1 MAIPYYRRN
10 LYVLWPA
17 TFLVSAS
24 WTQVI
29 PFLPLFMAQL
39 GVEENLNFWSGL
51 AVSAHFITGMIM
63 MPVWGK
69 LADRY
74 GRKPML
80 VRAGLSLSLIYFLT
94 SLSTEAWHV
103 VAARLAN
110 GALTGFIP
118 MSISLVGTNTPPQY
132 SARYVASVQTSSAI
146 GTIVG
151 PVIGGTL
158 AGIFGVRGSLQA
170 SAALVLV
177 SALLAIFFVQERHK
191 PETVERTSLAAD
203 VRAAFGM
210 PVMGLVLFISLVGQ
224 AASMSIQPVL
234 VLQVESL
241 LGQAG
246 SGFWS
251 GVILALPGIAFAL
264 SATRWVGLLD
274 TMAAHQVL
282 AVAFTGTGVG
292 YVLAGLVNNIW
303 LFVLLFFAASVFVA
317 AFRPLAAALITQR
330 VAPDFRGRAFGLQS
344 SATTMGG
351 FIAPLFAG
359 VVADWFGRS
368 AVFVATGA
376 LMLLGVLVVQRHGA
390 RLPEPEQ
397 PPGPD
402 QPPEKRPGP
411 DQPPEPGRRT
421 EQDRRARDEAEGGS

>member
-10 LYVLWPA
+10 LYVLWLA

-29 PFLPLFMAQL
+29 PFLPLFLSQL
-39 GVEENLNFWSGL
+39 GVTENLNFWSGL

-69 LADRY
+69 LGDRF

-80 VRAGLSLSLIYFLT
+80 IRAGLSLSVIYFLT

-170 SAALVLV
+170 SAALVFI
-177 SALLAIFFVQERHK
+177 SALLAIFFVQERRK
-191 PETVERTSLAAD
+191 PEGGGAD
-203 VRAAFGM
+203 DAGRGFSC
-210 PVMGLVLFISLVGQ
+210 GLSH
-224 AASMSIQPVL
+224 A
-234 VLQVESL
+234 
-241 LGQAG
+241 
-246 SGFWS
+246 
-251 GVILALPGIAFAL
+251 
-264 SATRWVGLLD
+264 
-274 TMAAHQVL
+274 
-282 AVAFTGTGVG
+282 
-292 YVLAGLVNNIW
+292 
-303 LFVLLFFAASVFVA
+303 
-317 AFRPLAAALITQR
+317 
-330 VAPDFRGRAFGLQS
+330 
-344 SATTMGG
+344 
-351 FIAPLFAG
+351 
-359 VVADWFGRS
+359 
-368 AVFVATGA
+368 
-376 LMLLGVLVVQRHGA
+376 RHG
-390 RLPEPEQ
+390 LGFVHQ
-397 PPGPD
+397 PA
-402 QPPEKRPGP
+402 RPGGVHEHP
-411 DQPPEPGRRT
+411 AGAGP
-421 EQDRRARDEAEGGS
+421 AGGSRCWARTARPFGPASSWRCPASPLR

>member
-1 MAIPYYRRN
+1 M
-10 LYVLWPA
+10 LWLA

-29 PFLPLFMAQL
+29 PFLPLFLSQL
-39 GVEENLNFWSGL
+39 GVTENLNFWSGL

-69 LADRY
+69 LGDRF

-80 VRAGLSLSLIYFLT
+80 IRAGLSLSVIYFLT

-170 SAALVLV
+170 SAALVFI
-177 SALLAIFFVQERHK
+177 SALLAIFFVQERRK
-191 PETVERTSLAAD
+191 PEGGAPTTLAAD
-203 VRAAFGM
+203 FRAAFRM
-210 PVMGLVLFISLVGQ
+210 PVMGMVLFISLLGQ

-234 VLQVESL
+234 VLQVESM
-241 LGQAG
+241 LGQESSA
-246 SGFWS
+246 FWS

-264 SATRWVGLLD
+264 SATRWVALLD
-274 TMAAHQVL
+274 DMPAHQVL
-282 AVAFTGTGVG
+282 TMAFVGTGAG
-292 YVLAGLVNNIW
+292 YILSGLVNSIW
-303 LFVLLFFAASVFVA
+303 LFVPLFFAASVFVA

-330 VAPDFRGRAFGLQS
+330 VDADFRGRAFGLQS

-351 FIAPLFAG
+351 FVAPLFAG
-359 VVADWFGRS
+359 VVADFLGRS
-368 AVFVATGA
+368 AVFVVMGA
-376 LMLLGVLVVQRHGA
+376 LLLLSPVVVQRQGA
-390 RLPEPEQ
+390 RLAAEA
-397 PPGPD
+397 
-402 QPPEKRPGP
+402 
-411 DQPPEPGRRT
+411 T
-421 EQDRRARDEAEGGS
+421 ESDTAGDEAPGAGGPAGGRENVGR